1 MQDITG
7 DALEETTPAG
17 DAPTGKTRRTRSRSD
32 RIDAV
37 LWWAVILSVAAV
49 LGLAGLFGY
58 SVWQVRQEESLSTP
72 AGRAIQ
78 DLKARVKA
86 TPNNADLRVRL
97 GEALAS
103 AGLYEDAVGQLRT
116 ATKLNPNHNGA
127 YLDLGI
133 LALEQRQPKSAEG
146 YFKKVIELTT
156 GDMEGV
162 NQRREQAYF
171 YLGSIALD
179 EERYEDAAANLKAA
193 LRIRRD
199 AADTYYLLAYA
210 YKGMD
215 NKDAAM
221 KQLDAALA
229 FDPKYPEAH
238 YLMGQIYLEDGDKI
252 NAAVHFRLAADNAPN
267 QDLPQE
273 ALAGL
278 GAPEDAVA
286 QGRADLREK
295 RYQAAIEAALLAQ
308 AIDPKNVPAVVL
320 HAEAAEA
327 SGETSAAIAAYK
339 QLLELEPKNQKA
351 AEALKRLGAT
361 K

>member
-1 MQDITG
+1 MHQIAEGSPDQEPATG
-7 DALEETTPAG
+7 TEQTEE
-17 DAPTGKTRRTRSRSD
+17 APRPRSSSD

-37 LWWAVILSVAAV
+37 LRWAVVLIVAAV
-49 LGLAGLFGY
+49 LAVGGLFGY
-58 SVWQVRQEESLSTP
+58 TIWQARQEESASTP

-103 AGLYEDAVGQLRT
+103 AGLYEDAVKSLKA
-116 ATKLNPNHNGA
+116 ATKLNPKHDGA

-133 LALEQRQPKSAEG
+133 LALENKQPKSAEG
-146 YFKKVIELTT
+146 YFQKVIELTA

-171 YLGSIALD
+171 YIGSIALD
-179 EERYEDAAANLKAA
+179 AEQYDDAVANLKAA

-199 AADTYYLLAYA
+199 AADTYYLLAHA
-210 YKGMD
+210 LKGQGQ
-215 NKDAAM
+215 KDAAM
-221 KQLDAALA
+221 KQLDAALT
-229 FDPKYPEAH
+229 FDPKYAEAH

-267 QDLPQE
+267 QDLPLE

-278 GAPEDAVA
+278 GTAADAVA
-286 QGRADLREK
+286 QGRADLGSK
-295 RYQAAIEAALLAQ
+295 RYAAAIQAALLAQ

-327 SGETSAAIAAYK
+327 SGETSTAISAYK
-339 QLLELEPKNQKA
+339 RLLELEPKNEQA
-351 AEALKRLGAT
+351 AAALQRLGAT